1 MVSPFLLSLTTQLPR
16 SGRTVHGPARP
27 SRRPPTPRLRGPPT
41 PMVGILLSRRLMMVR
56 AARRARR
63 GTLGWLWLRRRVGC
77 RAAHCGEY
85 QQGSHGE
92 RYQLLLHV
100 IHLLSHIG
108 SGHRPVLAATQRR
121 GRSTGA
127 VHGPACMSRR
137 STHTAAAWAAHA
149 HAPLYYCPSW
159 CTSGIWRTPHGQAAY
174 QMARIMDI
182 NHLPAPRQPVESP
195 QAFYTRITARMD
207 VRRLLEKLAQR

>member
-1 MVSPFLLSLTTQLPR
+1 MVSPFLLSLTKQLPR

-41 PMVGILLSRRLMMVR
+41 PMVGNLLSRRLMMVR

-63 GTLGWLWLRRRVGC
+63 GTLGWRWLRRRVGC
-77 RAAHCGEY
+77 RAANCGEY

-121 GRSTGA
+121 GRYTKADWGGRPTRGGQRNGPHGQRNPLRFGAGLLAVVPAWQQTPVLHSRAVPSTA
-127 VHGPACMSRR
+127 QALIQRIRTTSPTPSYPYT
-137 STHTAAAWAAHA
+137 S
-149 HAPLYYCPSW
+149 SW
-159 CTSGIWRTPHGQAAY
+159 CTYGVRLVYAWC
-174 QMARIMDI
+174 
-182 NHLPAPRQPVESP
+182 
-195 QAFYTRITARMD
+195 TAND
-207 VRRLLEKLAQR
+207 